1 VTDHPTEDVPRS
13 ILVICAHPDDV
24 DFGAAGS
31 VATWTRAGAEVTY
44 CMVTSG
50 QAGSDDRTQTADEIA
65 ANRVVEQTAAAAT
78 LGVTD
83 LIWLGHSDGAVVSS
97 LELRRDLSRVI
108 RQVRPDRVVT
118 QSPELNLDRI
128 YASHPDHVA
137 TGTAALAAVY
147 PDARNPHS
155 HTELLA
161 EGLEPHTVPEVWLMA
176 GPTTVASSRVH
187 VDTTD
192 VIDLKISAL
201 RCHVSQT
208 GHRADLDEMIR
219 AWAALT
225 AAECGLAEGRLA
237 EAFRRVDTR

>member
-1 VTDHPTEDVPRS
+1 MNDDIPGS
-13 ILVICAHPDDV
+13 ILIICAHPDDV

-31 VATWTRAGAEVTY
+31 VATWTKAGAKVTY

-50 QAGSDDRTQTADEIA
+50 QAGSDDRTKSSHEIA
-65 ANRVVEQTAAAAT
+65 TNRVREQTNAAAT
-78 LGVTD
+78 LGVAD
-83 LIWLGHSDGAVVSS
+83 LVWLGHADGAVESTIA
-97 LELRRDLSRVI
+97 LRRDLSRVI

-137 TGTAALAAVY
+137 TGAAALAAVY

-161 EGLEPHTVPEVWLMA
+161 EGLEPHAVPEVWLMA
-176 GPTTVASSRVH
+176 GPTTPPTSRVH

-192 VIDLKISAL
+192 VIDLKVAAL
-201 RCHVSQT
+201 RCHASQT
-208 GHRADLDEMIR
+208 AHRTDLDEMIR

-225 AAECGLAEGRLA
+225 AAECGLEDGRYA